1 MKKSALVLA
10 AFLIFGLAASPAFGQ
25 LGIYAGLFG
34 GFSSQH
40 LSLPNVVFD
49 ADGAFVY
56 GAKVGLQVL
65 MVGLEASWFRAVH
78 NISLHELVLLDWN
91 GQTVD
96 YNYFGL
102 SLKLYL
108 FQVLIRPYLTAGFGY
123 YTANISEIGDDGKGG
138 YNFGGGLEL
147 ALGRKFSLGVEGKW
161 HHVTLDVS
169 LLHPDLGLGDFTLT
183 GGFNI
188 HF

>member
-1 MKKSALVLA
+1 MRKRAWILA
-10 AFLIFGLAASPAFGQ
+10 SFLFFVLAASPAFGQ
-25 LGIYAGLFG
+25 VGIYAGLFG

-40 LSLPNVVFD
+40 LSLPDVDFD

-56 GAKVGLQVL
+56 GAKVGLRIL
-65 MVGLEASWFRAVH
+65 MLGIEASWFRAVH
-78 NISLHELVLLDWN
+78 DISLHELVLLDWN

-96 YNYFGL
+96 YNFYGL
-102 SLKLYL
+102 NLKLYL

-123 YTANISEIGDDGKGG
+123 YTADISEIGDDGKGG

-147 ALGRKFSLGVEGKW
+147 ALGKKFSLGVEGKW
-161 HHVTLDVS
+161 HHVTLDVNI
-169 LLHPDLGLGDFTLT
+169 LHPNLTLGDFTLT

>member
-1 MKKSALVLA
+1 MRKRAWLLASFLFLV
-10 AFLIFGLAASPAFGQ
+10 LAASPAFGQ

-40 LSLPNVVFD
+40 PSLPDVDFD

-56 GAKVGLQVL
+56 GARVGLRVMML
-65 MVGLEASWFRAVH
+65 GLEASWFRAVH
-78 NISLHELVLLDWN
+78 DISLHELVLLDWD

-102 SLKLYL
+102 NLKLYI
-108 FQVLIRPYLTAGFGY
+108 FQVVIRPYLTAGYGY

-147 ALGRKFSLGVEGKW
+147 ALGKISLGVEGKW
-161 HHVTLDVS
+161 HHVTLDVNP
-169 LLHPDLGLGDFTLT
+169 LHPDLTLGDFTLT
-183 GGFNI
+183 GGLAINF
-188 HF
+188 